1 MNTLTQPVPDDEGDV
16 GPALSEAEMD
26 AWIARN
32 RDAINE
38 SLVEARRDLAEGR
51 AEPWDFEALMADA
64 EAEFDR
70 SQKG

>member
-1 MNTLTQPVPDDEGDV
+1 MNKPTQPVPEDDEPF
-16 GPALSEAEMD
+16 GPELSEAEMD

-51 AEPWDFEALMADA
+51 AEPWDMEEIMA
-64 EAEFDR
+64 EVEEELR
-70 SQKG
+70 KEGR